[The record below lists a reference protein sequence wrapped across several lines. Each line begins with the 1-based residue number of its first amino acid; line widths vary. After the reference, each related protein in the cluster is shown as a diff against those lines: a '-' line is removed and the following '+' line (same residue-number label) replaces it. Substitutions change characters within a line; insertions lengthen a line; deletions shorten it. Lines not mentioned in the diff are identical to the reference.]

1 MKCHD
6 LSYWIYQKVLIET
19 SWPFI
24 LNIPKGAYWKVIT
37 LQIGYIFKVPIE
49 QKWPYWMKIC
59 LLNENVHFDKK
70 CVFCLKM
77 RILNENVSIDR
88 KDTYWMK
95 IMTINQMKNYSKFP
109 TVLIVIF
116 FKLVFFFFFGLN
128 NEKIQ
133 ESSHTNGSNNNTKW
147 FFKTPYGCFSS
158 QISHSLPYA
167 LAILFFSTINFGFNV
182 YILCET
188 MSRY

>member
-24 LNIPKGAYWKVIT
+24 LNISKGVYWKVIT

-95 IMTINQMKNYSKFP
+95 TCILIENVHIEWKSVHWGVIILLGINSGSYSCGNFFSF
-109 TVLIVIF
+109 IF
-116 FKLVFFFFFGLN
+116 FRSTRNFWVFS
-128 NEKIQ
+128 KIAICRTQ
-133 ESSHTNGSNNNTKW
+133 NTWLYHGDK
-147 FFKTPYGCFSS
+147 FVVT
-158 QISHSLPYA
+158 L
-167 LAILFFSTINFGFNV
+167 
-182 YILCET
+182 
-188 MSRY
+188 